1 MRHLKISISFLLIA
15 LLLCGCGHITPREA
29 WPAGRALFLLSA
41 DPLAAPSAGETEE
54 RVVWVKDTE
63 QERNMK
69 TGEMILWQHNCQIN
83 QDGLLIE
90 DYAVSED
97 NSRDPH
103 IWKYQYDGNGNCTLE
118 VEIQDW
124 NAQGTFR
131 VFDEEGRLLVDG
143 PLCGMEDEEWLSSE
157 EELRNMETTVEDPAQ
172 YEMIKSRYDLYMQFH
187 SEMSFM
193 LEGEQIT
200 AHIFPQWLYQYEY
213 DNTGKL
219 IRCLRLAINPEAD
232 KTILYDYETTAN
244 GSTRSCYTY
253 QGGALVAQTRF
264 YYDGEGREIRW
275 EQLDEQGIPF
285 IRRDKTYDSFG
296 NLTELAIVRTAT
308 PSERIQY
315 TYDENG
321 NVLTEK
327 KYDFSWREDIPS
339 ETHEYTYKALSY

>member
-1 MRHLKISISFLLIA
+1 MRHLKISIPFLLIA

-131 VFDEEGRLLVDG
+131 VFDEEDVLLMEG
-143 PLCGMEDEEWLSSE
+143 PVWGYDEEEGLAMEEDFKSAGHEEVGTDKSTTIKARCALFLQCSTVLSLPIDGE
-157 EELRNMETTVEDPAQ
+157 
-172 YEMIKSRYDLYMQFH
+172 YEKLY
-187 SEMSFM
+187 
-193 LEGEQIT
+193 
-200 AHIFPQWLYQYEY
+200 IFPGWIYQYEY
-213 DNTGKL
+213 DGAGKV
-219 IRCLRLAINPEAD
+219 IRGQNLAVNPDVD

-275 EQLDEQGIPF
+275 EQLDEQGAPF
-285 IRRDKTYDSFG
+285 SWRDRTYDSFG
-296 NLTELAIVRTAT
+296 NLAEVSVGGTTT
-308 PSERIQY
+308 PFTQFKC